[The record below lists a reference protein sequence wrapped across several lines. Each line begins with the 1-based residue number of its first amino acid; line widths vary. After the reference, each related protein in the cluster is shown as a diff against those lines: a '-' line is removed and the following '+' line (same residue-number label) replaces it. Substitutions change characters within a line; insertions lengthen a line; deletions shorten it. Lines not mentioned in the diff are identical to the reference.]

1 MPIVR
6 LFVDI
11 CLFRKGPQDVPLSK
25 LLLALT
31 LIFALLASTLISLME
46 VGFFQALLQ
55 STCATLLLVGY
66 FAGLLKIAGQSPRL
80 PQTLIAAL
88 AADGIITAVAF
99 SLFLIS
105 LVVPEWQGGASLM
118 LVAMMLWELAVLGR
132 IIQQALGFSSLGPG
146 LGLALVYTALSMRIM
161 MGLFPPL
168 T

>member
-1 MPIVR
+1 MPIVK

-25 LLLALT
+25 LLLVLT
-31 LIFALLASTLISLME
+31 LIFALLASALISLTE
-46 VGFFQALLQ
+46 VGFFQALVQ

-66 FAGLLKIAGQSPRL
+66 FAGMLKVAGRSPRL

-99 SLFLIS
+99 PLFLIS
-105 LVVPEWQGGASLM
+105 LAVPEWQAGVSIL
-118 LVAMMLWELAVLGR
+118 LVAMMLWELAVLGH
-132 IIQQALGFSSLGPG
+132 IIQQALGFSRLGPG